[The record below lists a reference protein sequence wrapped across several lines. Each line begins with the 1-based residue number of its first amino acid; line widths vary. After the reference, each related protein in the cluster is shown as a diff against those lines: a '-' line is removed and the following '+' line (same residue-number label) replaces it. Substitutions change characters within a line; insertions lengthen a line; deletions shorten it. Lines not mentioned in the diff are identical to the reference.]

1 MRIGRIGR
9 FAVIGATV
17 LLVACDMG
25 RRDEVTRDE
34 AGTVGTAGVSA
45 GDRNFVEESLSAGM
59 TEVELGRMAQQR
71 AADAEVKQF
80 AEMMVRDHTQAGDS
94 LKQVAQQH
102 AIQTPSEMQDQ
113 HRDLMDRL
121 SNVQGADF
129 DREYMEAMVDS
140 HENMVDHL
148 QTRASEDRFGEN
160 KGTVRPE
167 GSDNPIE
174 ASLNQWAANAL
185 PTTRRHLEEARRI
198 NDRLNNRTPATR
210 QY

>member
-1 MRIGRIGR
+1 MSIGRIGQ

-17 LLVACDMG
+17 LLVACDAG
-25 RRDEVTRDE
+25 RRDEVARDE
-34 AGTVGTAGVSA
+34 ATAVGTAGVHA
-45 GDRNFVEESLSAGM
+45 GDRDFVDESLSAG
-59 TEVELGRMAQQR
+59 TAEVELGRIAQQR

-80 AEMMVRDHTQAGDS
+80 AEMMVRDHTQAADS
-94 LKQVAQQH
+94 LTQISQQH
-102 AIQTPSEMQDQ
+102 AIQTRSAMQEH
-113 HRDLMDRL
+113 HRDLMERL
-121 SNVQGADF
+121 SKVQGADF
-129 DREYMEAMVDS
+129 DREYMDAMVDG

-167 GSDNPIE
+167 GSDNPVE

-198 NDRLNNRTPATR
+198 SDRLSRAPARR
-210 QY
+210 Q